1 MRPTIY
7 KKRYPNLFQTNV
19 WGQAISQFD
28 VDLPPEPLISNVN
41 IVPFLDDEKC
51 ILIRLDNGNWEMPG
65 ETLEPDEHYQS
76 ALMREL
82 MEEAGA
88 RLVSPFIVFGAWRFV
103 SSTARPYRPHLPH
116 PIYYR
121 AVGYGDVELVSAP
134 LIPEDGEMVVAVEAM
149 TLQEAK
155 QQFMKSG
162 RADLAELYEL
172 AYDLRNRKVNEDPIG

>member
-103 SSTARPYRPHLPH
+103 SSTARPYRPHL
-116 PIYYR
+116 R
-121 AVGYGDVELVSAP
+121 
-134 LIPEDGEMVVAVEAM
+134 IPFTIERWGTV
-149 TLQEAK
+149 TLN
-155 QQFMKSG
+155 
-162 RADLAELYEL
+162 LC
-172 AYDLRNRKVNEDPIG
+172 PPP